1 MLKSYINMVKLK
13 TRIKR
18 LKKRLG
24 QKALREPKTK
34 SQRLTRLNYDR
45 VCKIWMDR
53 YEQGT

>member
-1 MLKSYINMVKLK
+1 MVKLK